1 MTEYVAEYRPSA
13 SVGWMNCTQFQPD
26 NTPNKYA
33 DEGTMLHEC
42 TEAKLFGSAL
52 WNSGLDEE
60 QEKAVEFCAD
70 VVESTPGSERYI
82 ETAWSLTPVT
92 GEHKAKG
99 TADAVVYDPKTRKLT
114 VIDYKFGRHPV
125 FAERNTQLL
134 IYASAVIADLGI
146 YDVQDIELAIC
157 QPRLNRVDR
166 WTTDFDTI
174 QWFGDQ
180 VTLAISRHGEGEAT
194 PGEAQCRYCKRA
206 GQCEAQD
213 NMIIANVVDD
223 FAPIDD
229 SLESKVKA
237 VTDALPQASGEHLV
251 RLFKV
256 LPAITQWVKQVEAVL
271 ADRLQ
276 GGEQIPGAKLVEGRS
291 GNRQWAD
298 PVSAEA
304 FLIDLGADPNKI
316 INRELVSPAQAD
328 KLLSKDER
336 QALAAFVTRSP
347 GKPTVALE
355 SDKRPAIQ
363 FFQSQE

>member
-1 MTEYVAEYRPSA
+1 MDHYVAEYRPSA
-13 SVGWMNCTQFQPD
+13 SVGWMNCAQFKPD
-26 NTPNKYA
+26 NTPNDYA
-33 DEGTMLHEC
+33 EEGTMLHEC
-42 TEAKLFGSAL
+42 AEAKIFGSPL

-60 QEKAVEFCAD
+60 QEQAVEFCVD
-70 VVESTPGSERYI
+70 VVESTPGTERYI
-82 ETAWSLTPVT
+82 ETDWSLTPVT
-92 GEHKAKG
+92 GEHHAKG
-99 TADAVVYDPKTRKLT
+99 TADAVIYNPQTKKLT

-125 FAERNTQLL
+125 FAERNSQLL

-146 YDVQDIELAIC
+146 YDVAEIELVIC

-166 WTTDFDTI
+166 WTTDFDMI
-174 QWFGDQ
+174 QWFGSQ
-180 VTLAISRHGEGEAT
+180 VALAVSRHGEDEAT

-213 NMIIANVVDD
+213 KMIVANVVDD

-229 SLESKVKA
+229 SLESKIKA

-251 RLFKV
+251 RLYKV
-256 LPAITQWVKQVEAVL
+256 LPAVTQWVKQVESVL

-276 GGEQIPGAKLVEGRS
+276 GGEQIPGVKLVEGRA
-291 GNRQWAD
+291 GNRQWTD

-304 FLIDLGADPNKI
+304 FLLDLGADPDKI
-316 INRELVSPAQAD
+316 VKRELVSPAQAD
-328 KLLSKDER
+328 KLLSKGER

-347 GKPTVALE
+347 GKPTVALD
-355 SDKRPAIQ
+355 SDKRPAIE